1 MDLQDGGR
9 EREHTTVLE
18 NETVAAMAMMMMMMM
33 GMKRVDCRIVGRLNA
48 MAEEEAAIVNFP
60 LPRLLARLINFFDE
74 MRGLR

>member
-18 NETVAAMAMMMMMMM
+18 TETVAAMAMMMMM